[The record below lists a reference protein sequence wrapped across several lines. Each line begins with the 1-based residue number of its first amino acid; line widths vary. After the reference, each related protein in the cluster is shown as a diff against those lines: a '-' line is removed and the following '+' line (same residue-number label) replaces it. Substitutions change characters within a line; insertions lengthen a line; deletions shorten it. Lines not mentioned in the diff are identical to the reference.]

1 MADRSSSQPAGGARV
16 AVVVPCHNEE
26 LTVGKV
32 VADFRAALPEAL
44 VLVVDNASR
53 DRTAEIARAAGAEV
67 IREPRPGKGFALLTG
82 FRHAREAGADF
93 LVMVDGDDTYPADDA
108 PELLAAA

>member
-1 MADRSSSQPAGGARV
+1 MAAEIAVGFAPMPRLDPSRV

-32 VADFRAALPEAL
+32 VAEFRAALPGAL

-53 DRTAEIARAAGAEV
+53 DRTSEV
-67 IREPRPGKGFALLTG
+67 
-82 FRHAREAGADF
+82 AREAG
-93 LVMVDGDDTYPADDA
+93 PR
-108 PELLAAA
+108 

>member
-1 MADRSSSQPAGGARV
+1 MGDNTLQAPDSARV
-16 AVVVPCHNEE
+16 AVVVPCHDEE

-32 VADFRAALPEAL
+32 VADFRAALPGAR

-82 FRHAREAGADF
+82 FRQARAGGADY
-93 LVMVDGDDTYPADDA
+93 LIMVDGDEIGRASWR
-108 PELLAAA
+108 ER